1 MGFLITLFLAI
12 VFGALGLTRPKLG
25 LYILVGLIVSFDE
38 VGLGFT
44 TFRGSWVFNAY
55 FVGFYGLRL
64 IEVLTVSLYI
74 PFLLTL
80 KRLPAKEKPF
90 AIERNLAVLMIVWCA
105 MLTALEYYYT
115 KKVEVGT
122 WRLMVS
128 GMMQFHLM
136 VRLFKSDD
144 ERKQLLKFMLIMLTL
159 RAFVGLAMYAAGYGV
174 HSFRGR
180 VPFFYDSVQ
189 IEAFALGAVILWSFL
204 LNGNSQKKEDRL
216 FSKFV
221 VFVMMIILLAAV
233 VGSIRRTIWVT
244 TASGLLLVLIMS
256 RRTTIM
262 HYFAVLLVG
271 ATTIAALLLAPGLED
286 FRTHMGKY
294 VQSMN
299 LLSEDQ
305 LSGNVENEVHFNNV
319 ESYSRLLLENP
330 DIVLVGVHGPASKNY
345 RELIAS
351 YSEDGSPLGLAHN
364 GPIRSIMSF
373 GVMGLIAYF
382 CLFFAVI
389 RRTLTVHNAQLDE
402 NVLNQAAI
410 ACGILLF
417 LEFCATMLFVPPF
430 YTSSKG
436 LFYTFFGLFM
446 LETAASA
453 VRATTTAKKKKVRY
467 NPDGTVVQPALA
479 TEVRR

>member
-12 VFGALGLTRPKLG
+12 IFGALGLTRPRLG
-25 LYILVGLIVSFDE
+25 LYILVGLIVSFE
-38 VGLGFT
+38 EMGLGFT
-44 TFRGSWVFNAY
+44 TFRGSWVFNAF

-74 PFLLTL
+74 PFLFTL
-80 KRLPAKEKPF
+80 KRLPAGDKPF
-90 AIERNLAVLMIVWCA
+90 VLERSLAILMIIWCA

-122 WRLMVS
+122 WRLMVT

-136 VRLFKSDD
+136 VRLFQSEED
-144 ERKQLLKFMLIMLTL
+144 RKQFLKFMLIMLAL
-159 RAFVGLAMYAAGYGV
+159 RAFIGLAMYAAGFGV

-189 IEAFALGAVILWSFL
+189 IEAFGLGGVILWSFL
-204 LNGNSQKKEDRL
+204 LNGNSGKKEDRL
-216 FSKFV
+216 FSNIV

-233 VGSIRRTIWVT
+233 VGSIRRTIWAT
-244 TASGLLLVLIMS
+244 TAFGLLLVLVMS

-271 ATTIAALLLAPGLED
+271 AITVAGVLLAPGLED
-286 FRTHMGKY
+286 FRSHMGKY

-299 LLSEDQ
+299 LFSEDQ
-305 LSGNVENEVHFNNV
+305 LSGNIENEVHVNNV
-319 ESYSRLLLENP
+319 ESYSRLLMENP
-330 DIVLVGVHGPASKNY
+330 DMILVGVHGPASQNY

-373 GVMGLIAYF
+373 GAMGLIAYF
-382 CLFFAVI
+382 LIYFAII
-389 RRTLTVHNAQLDE
+389 RRTFTVHNAKLDGS
-402 NVLNQAAI
+402 VLNQAAV
-410 ACGILLF
+410 ACGIVLF
-417 LEFCATMLFVPPF
+417 LEFSATMLFVPPF

-446 LETAASA
+446 LETAAFSI
-453 VRATTTAKKKKVRY
+453 RAATKAKKLKGRY
-467 NPDGTVVQPALA
+467 NLDGTAVQPALA
-479 TEVRR
+479 PGGRP